1 MTVGADFTELLHK
14 AASGQVLSRQEA
26 ESAFHAIMAGTVDP
40 VHLSAFLTA
49 LKLRGETFA
58 ELTGAVKAVRH
69 HMTLLPDVP
78 AGAID
83 VCGTGGDGLKTLNV
97 STAVAFVLAG
107 LGVPVAKHGN
117 RALSSTTGATD
128 VLEVLGIPPTA
139 DLALQGRRLREDNLV
154 FLAAPQ
160 HHPAMRHAA
169 PVRKTLGF
177 RTLFNLLGPLCNPAQ
192 VRHQLI
198 GVFDGRWCEPV
209 ARALGALGSLSVWVV
224 HGSTSEGGSDEL
236 TLAGPSQVS
245 AWEKDALFSF
255 EIEPDMAGLKA
266 APISDIRGGDART
279 NASALVSLLEGAGD
293 AYRDTVLLN
302 AAAALHVAG
311 RGDIVKGGTI
321 DVPAFRRNVGL
332 AAESIDR
339 GLARAALERAR
350 MSAHSPTHSIASTDA
365 GRS

>member
-1 MTVGADFTELLHK
+1 MTVSADFTSLLHQ
-14 AASGQVLSRQEA
+14 AVSGRQLDSHEA
-26 ESAFHAIMAGTVDP
+26 ETAFHAIMAGEVDP
-40 VHLSAFLTA
+40 VQLAAFLTA

-58 ELTGAVKAVRH
+58 ELTGAVRAVRH
-69 HMTLLPDVP
+69 HMTVLPDAPV
-78 AGAID
+78 GTID

-107 LGVPVAKHGN
+107 IGVPVAKHGN
-117 RALSSTTGATD
+117 RALSSATGATD
-128 VLEVLGIPPTA
+128 VLEVLGIPPT
-139 DLALQGRRLREDNLV
+139 DNLELQGRRLREDGLV

-160 HHPAMRHAA
+160 HHRAMRHAA

-198 GVFDGRWCEPV
+198 GVFDRRWCEPV
-209 ARALGALGSLSVWVV
+209 ARALGELGSLSVWAV
-224 HGSTSEGGSDEL
+224 HGSTDEGGSDEL

-245 AWEKDALFSF
+245 VWQDDAFFSF
-255 EIEPDMAGLKA
+255 GIEPDMAGLA
-266 APISDIRGGDART
+266 VAPISAIRGGDAQT
-279 NASALVSLLEGAGD
+279 NAAALLALLDGANG

-311 RGDIVKGGTI
+311 RGDIVNAGAI
-321 DVPAFRRNVGL
+321 DVPAFRRNVGM
-332 AAESIDR
+332 AADSIDR
-339 GLARAALERAR
+339 GLARAALEVAR
-350 MSAHSPTHSIASTDA
+350 MSAHSIAPQNA

>member
-1 MTVGADFTELLHK
+1 MSVDFTVPLHK
-14 AASGQVLSRQEA
+14 VASGQPLDSHET
-26 ESAFHAIMAGTVDP
+26 EGAFHAIMAGEVDP

-58 ELTGAVKAVRH
+58 ELTGAVQAVRH
-69 HMTLLPDVP
+69 HMTVLPDVP
-78 AGAID
+78 EGTID

-117 RALSSTTGATD
+117 RALSSATGATD
-128 VLEVLGIPPTA
+128 VLEVLGIPPTD
-139 DLALQGRRLREDNLV
+139 DLELQGRRLREDKLV

-169 PVRKTLGF
+169 PVRKALGF

-224 HGSTSEGGSDEL
+224 HGSTEEGGSDEL

-245 AWEKDALFSF
+245 AWQNDALFSF
-255 EIEPDMAGLKA
+255 GIEPEMAGFQA
-266 APISDIRGGDART
+266 APISAIRGGDART
-279 NASALVSLLEGAGD
+279 NASALISLLDGAGG

-311 RGDIVKGGTI
+311 RGDIVKDGAI
-321 DVPAFRRNVGL
+321 DAPAFRRNVGL
-332 AAESIDR
+332 AADSIDR

-350 MSAHSPTHSIASTDA
+350 MSAPSIASTDA

>member
-1 MTVGADFTELLHK
+1 MTVSADFTSLLHK
-14 AASGQVLSRQEA
+14 AAQGRQLDSHEA
-26 ESAFHAIMAGTVDP
+26 ETAFHAIMAGEVDP
-40 VHLSAFLTA
+40 VQLAAFLTA

-58 ELTGAVKAVRH
+58 ELTGAVQAVRH
-69 HMTLLPDVP
+69 HMTVLPDVP

-117 RALSSTTGATD
+117 RALSSATGATD
-128 VLEVLGIPPTA
+128 VLEVLGIPPTD
-139 DLALQGRRLREDNLV
+139 DLELQGRRLREDGLV

-169 PVRKTLGF
+169 PVRKALGF

-198 GVFDGRWCEPV
+198 GVFDGNWCEPV

-224 HGSTSEGGSDEL
+224 HGSTEEGGSDEL

-245 AWEKDALFSF
+245 AWQDDALFSF
-255 EIEPDMAGLKA
+255 GIEPDMAGLAA
-266 APISDIRGGDART
+266 APISAIRGRDAQT
-279 NASALVSLLEGAGD
+279 NAAALLALLDGAGG

-311 RGDIVKGGTI
+311 RGDIVKAGAI
-321 DVPAFRRNVGL
+321 DVPAFRRNVGM
-332 AAESIDR
+332 AADSIDR
-339 GLARAALERAR
+339 GLARAALEAAR
-350 MSAHSPTHSIASTDA
+350 MSAHSIAPKDA

>member
-1 MTVGADFTELLHK
+1 MTVSVDFTGLLHK
-14 AASGQVLSRQEA
+14 AASGQPLDSHEA
-26 ESAFHAIMAGTVDP
+26 EGAFHAIMAGEVDP

-58 ELTGAVKAVRH
+58 ELTGAVQAVRH
-69 HMTLLPDVP
+69 HMTALPDVP
-78 AGAID
+78 EGAID

-117 RALSSTTGATD
+117 RALSSATGATD
-128 VLEVLGIPPTA
+128 VLEVLGIPPTD
-139 DLALQGRRLREDNLV
+139 DLELQGRRLREDSLV

-169 PVRKTLGF
+169 PVRKALGF

-224 HGSTSEGGSDEL
+224 HGSTEEGGSDEL

-245 AWEKDALFSF
+245 AWQNDALFSF
-255 EIEPDMAGLKA
+255 RIEPEMAGLQA
-266 APISDIRGGDART
+266 APISAIRGGDART
-279 NASALVSLLEGAGD
+279 NASALVSLLDGAGG

-311 RGDIVKGGTI
+311 RGDIVKGGAI
-321 DVPAFRRNVGL
+321 DAPAFRRNVGL
-332 AAESIDR
+332 AADSIDR

-350 MSAHSPTHSIASTDA
+350 MSAPSLASTDA

>member
-1 MTVGADFTELLHK
+1 MSVDFTALLHK
-14 AASGQVLSRQEA
+14 AASGKPLDSHEA
-26 ESAFHAIMAGTVDP
+26 ESAFHAIMAGDVDP

-49 LKLRGETFA
+49 LKMRGETLA
-58 ELTGAVKAVRH
+58 ELTGAVQAVRH
-69 HMTLLPDVP
+69 HMTLLPNVP
-78 AGAID
+78 ANAID

-117 RALSSTTGATD
+117 RALSSATGATD
-128 VLEVLGIPPTA
+128 VLEVLGIPPTD
-139 DLALQGRRLREDNLV
+139 DLILQARRLRDNGLV

-160 HHPAMRHAA
+160 HHPAMRHAG
-169 PVRKTLGF
+169 PVRKALGF

-198 GVFDGRWCEPV
+198 GVFEGGWCEPV
-209 ARALGALGSLSVWVV
+209 ARALGALGSQSVWVV
-224 HGSTSEGGSDEL
+224 HGTTDEGGSDEL
-236 TLAGPSQVS
+236 TLSGTSQVC
-245 AWEKDALFSF
+245 AWEKESLISLKIDP
-255 EIEPDMAGLKA
+255 EMAGLPSS
-266 APISDIRGGDART
+266 PISSIRGGDART
-279 NASALVSLLEGAGD
+279 NAEALLALLDGAQG

-311 RGDIVKGGTI
+311 RGDIVKSGTI
-321 DVPAFRRNVGL
+321 DVQAFHRNVDL

-339 GLARAALERAR
+339 GLARASLDRIR
-350 MSAHSPTHSIASTDA
+350 GTIDLPIHFIASTDA